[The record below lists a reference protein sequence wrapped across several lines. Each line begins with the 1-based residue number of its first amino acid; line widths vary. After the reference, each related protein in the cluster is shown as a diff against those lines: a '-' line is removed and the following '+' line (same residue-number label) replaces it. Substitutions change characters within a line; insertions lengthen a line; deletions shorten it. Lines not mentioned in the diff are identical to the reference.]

1 MVETICTQIAAKL
14 RITLRQVKTAQS
26 LIEEGATIPFIARYR
41 QEGTGSLGEVV
52 FGGIE
57 DSLARLAA
65 AC

>member
-14 RITLRQVKTAQS
+14 RTTPQQVTAVQS
-26 LIEEGATIPFIARYR
+26 LIEEGSTVPLVARYR